1 MSDNESNNAPPT
13 PTDEELL
20 AQYEEGN
27 AANPFWGA
35 AYRTQNRALF
45 ERVAARNAPPPTPPT
60 PEQLAVAEQ
69 IRRNDEGTA
78 LERVKL
84 IAELETLS
92 RVNPVLAA
100 HFRLRHKLY

>member
-1 MSDNESNNAPPT
+1 MSDNKSPNAT

-20 AQYEEGN
+20 AKYEEGN
-27 AANPFWGA
+27 VANPFWGA

-45 ERVAARNAPPPTPPT
+45 EREAARNAPPPTPPT

-69 IRRNDEGTA
+69 IRRSDESA
-78 LERVKL
+78 AQERVRL
-84 IAELETLS
+84 LAELETLS

-100 HFRLRHKLY
+100 HFRLQHKLY

>member
-1 MSDNESNNAPPT
+1 MSDNESNSVTP

-20 AQYEEGN
+20 AKYEEGN
-27 AANPFWGA
+27 QENPFWGA
-35 AYRTQNRALF
+35 NFRLKNTALF
-45 ERVAARNAPPPTPPT
+45 ERIALKNAPEPLPPT

>member
-1 MSDNESNNAPPT
+1 MSDNEPNNVT

-20 AQYEEGN
+20 AKYEEGN
-27 AANPFWGA
+27 AANPIWGA
-35 AYRTQNRALF
+35 AYRTSNRALF

-69 IRRNDEGTA
+69 IRRSEESTSQ
-78 LERVKL
+78 ERVRL
-84 IAELETLS
+84 LAELETLS